1 MPPKKKLTNNPRR
14 LFALRLNEELL
25 TKLRHVALDLKR
37 PANHLLEDVIKDW
50 LMRYREGKWKPK

>member
-1 MPPKKKLTNNPRR
+1 

-25 TKLRHVALDLKR
+25 TQLRHVALDLKR

-50 LMRYREGKWKPK
+50 LLRYREGKWKPK